1 MVKLMILVIFRL
13 LLIMMQM
20 RSVRIEWLRYASV
33 RKLMRNILL
42 FSMLVMICYWNNHL
56 TGMFCCLVV
65 CDLCVFMV
73 NVNVECGFF
82 RLRGTFAELANV
94 YYKDEGR
101 KIKTRVEKK
110 SFNSHELNVRYC
122 FKVRVFIFVWS
133 RD

>member
-1 MVKLMILVIFRL
+1 
-13 LLIMMQM
+13 
-20 RSVRIEWLRYASV
+20 
-33 RKLMRNILL
+33 
-42 FSMLVMICYWNNHL
+42 
-56 TGMFCCLVV
+56 MFCCLVV

-122 FKVRVFIFVWS
+122 FKVRVFIFV
-133 RD
+133 